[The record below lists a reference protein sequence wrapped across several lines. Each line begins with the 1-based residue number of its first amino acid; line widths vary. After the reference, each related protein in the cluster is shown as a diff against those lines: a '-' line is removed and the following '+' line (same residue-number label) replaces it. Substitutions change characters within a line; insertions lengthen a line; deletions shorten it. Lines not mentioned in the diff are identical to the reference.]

1 MIQVTPQ
8 MAIYAYS
15 EPVDFRKGIDTLAA
29 LCRQELKQDPFSG
42 NLFVFCGRSRKALK
56 ILVYDGQG
64 FWLCLKR
71 LSKGRLG
78 WWPNGSDAKG
88 EKLAAHELQILLWN
102 GNPRDSGIN
111 GFWREIAATSV
122 PDSK

>member
-56 ILVYDGQG
+56 ILVYDG
-64 FWLCLKR
+64 
-71 LSKGRLG
+71 
-78 WWPNGSDAKG
+78 
-88 EKLAAHELQILLWN
+88 
-102 GNPRDSGIN
+102 
-111 GFWREIAATSV
+111 
-122 PDSK
+122 